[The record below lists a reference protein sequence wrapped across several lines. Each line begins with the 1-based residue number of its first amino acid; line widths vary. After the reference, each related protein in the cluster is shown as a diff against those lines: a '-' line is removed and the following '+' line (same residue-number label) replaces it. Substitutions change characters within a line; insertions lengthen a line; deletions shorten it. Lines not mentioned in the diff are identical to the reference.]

1 MGFMEKDAFI
11 WTSEK
16 GGTYIAK
23 AKAVSKNGV
32 EQGKDASIIIQ
43 VSE

>member
-1 MGFMEKDAFI
+1 MTWTPEKA
-11 WTSEK
+11 
-16 GGTYIAK
+16 GTYIAK

-43 VSE
+43 VSESERSVS

>member
-1 MGFMEKDAFI
+1 MDPLHHDVDAR
-11 WTSEK
+11 EA
-16 GGTYIAK
+16 GTYIAK

-32 EQGKDASIIIQ
+32 ERGKDASIIIQ